1 MPSAVDNFLRLT
13 QVSQVV
19 SLAYSLY
26 GGETS
31 EKSDSGTNI
40 VMQKA
45 FTRRS
50 RSDDEM
56 EDIAEE
62 EEIDLT
68 SAGIP
73 QKRKK
78 HSVTEKPKP
87 TELTREEVAK
97 GIRDG
102 VYDRNANE
110 GGRSEIWRA
119 FSKVVTSDTKK
130 ELDFVSCNKCHHV
143 YSHKVNSGT
152 TALANH
158 VVSCKGKSGGPMDRY
173 VRNVNG
179 ISKQNQKIVSD
190 ALAHKET
197 QRCSGSE
204 GSHAHGQDC
213 LLAVTFGA
221 VKIGSL
227 REKDGPRVKDILLN
241 RGGCITLDGWTARF
255 RLEIAKNY
263 SAQSSVDKNIF

>member
-1 MPSAVDNFLRLT
+1 
-13 QVSQVV
+13 
-19 SLAYSLY
+19 
-26 GGETS
+26 
-31 EKSDSGTNI
+31 
-40 VMQKA
+40 
-45 FTRRS
+45 
-50 RSDDEM
+50 M

-62 EEIDLT
+62 EEIELT

-78 HSVTEKPKP
+78 HSVSGKTKAVKRAIRS
-87 TELTREEVAK
+87 TELTREKVVK

-102 VYDRNANE
+102 VYDRKANE

-173 VRNVNG
+173 VRNVDG
-179 ISKQNQKIVSD
+179 ISKENQKIVSD
-190 ALAHKET
+190 ALA
-197 QRCSGSE
+197 Q
-204 GSHAHGQDC
+204 
-213 LLAVTFGA
+213 
-221 VKIGSL
+221 
-227 REKDGPRVKDILLN
+227 
-241 RGGCITLDGWTARF
+241 
-255 RLEIAKNY
+255 
-263 SAQSSVDKNIF
+263 